1 MQPVQLITMI
11 MIMLK
16 MTMLT
21 MTIVM
26 MMFMLRVVGGDDDR
40 GARSGGDQ
48 NASFLCSLIIVS
60 ELGRHSSQDQEV
72 AGPSKKANKGGKAGP
87 RLEAPNLRIPVLPQ
101 QIAGKQL
108 DPLQVHQR
116 HARKALHCQHALGPG
131 RGAQGLE
138 GGRWGGL

>member
-1 MQPVQLITMI
+1 MQPLQLITMI

-48 NASFLCSLIIVS
+48 NDDAY
-60 ELGRHSSQDQEV
+60 
-72 AGPSKKANKGGKAGP
+72 
-87 RLEAPNLRIPVLPQ
+87 VL
-101 QIAGKQL
+101 
-108 DPLQVHQR
+108 
-116 HARKALHCQHALGPG
+116 
-131 RGAQGLE
+131 
-138 GGRWGGL
+138 

>member
-1 MQPVQLITMI
+1 MPCLEVRQGTTRVRQANNIKTTRLPNRRFENNTLTMQPVQLITMI

-48 NASFLCSLIIVS
+48 NDDAY
-60 ELGRHSSQDQEV
+60 
-72 AGPSKKANKGGKAGP
+72 
-87 RLEAPNLRIPVLPQ
+87 VL
-101 QIAGKQL
+101 
-108 DPLQVHQR
+108 
-116 HARKALHCQHALGPG
+116 
-131 RGAQGLE
+131 
-138 GGRWGGL
+138 